1 MRTSVNCRPKYAPPG
16 KTGENPL
23 AALLGGTPAIDGVP
37 AAIAA
42 DATARGAL
50 DFAVA

>member
-1 MRTSVNCRPKYAPPG
+1 VLPTLRKQGS
-16 KTGENPL
+16 PL